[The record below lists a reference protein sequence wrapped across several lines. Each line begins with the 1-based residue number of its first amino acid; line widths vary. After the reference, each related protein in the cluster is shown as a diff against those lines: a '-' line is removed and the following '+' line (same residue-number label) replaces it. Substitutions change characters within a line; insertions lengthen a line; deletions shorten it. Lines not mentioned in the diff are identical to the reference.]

1 MADAPTTPPAKTA
14 APKMTKMHRAVH
26 EIATG
31 PKPENK
37 IEAGTL
43 LTDDV
48 AKEHKLAEKD
58 LKALTDT
65 GAVELVDVLKG

>member
-1 MADAPTTPPAKTA
+1 MADAPTTPAAKTA
-14 APKMTKMHRAVH
+14 APKMVQMHRAVH

-58 LKALTDT
+58 LKALTLT
-65 GAVELVDVLKG
+65 GAVELVDVLTA